1 MDIALL
7 IVYSIKEVMKE
18 MVKYVGKVKNAM
30 TIVIKG
36 TV

>member
-1 MDIALL
+1 MDVALL

-18 MVKYVGKVKNAM
+18 MMKYAGKVRNAM

>member
-7 IVYSIKEVMKE
+7 IVYSIQEVMKE
-18 MVKYVGKVKNAM
+18 MVKYVGNVKNAM